1 MSNTIPTVKV
11 TARFVDQLGAPVCK
25 AVVTMRLTTT
35 ERYAGYIVPREAR
48 AVTDAMGVAVLQVWP
63 NELGTESSEYAVS
76 VTFPDACAANSSI
89 APMRSIRGNCVVP
102 NADCNLQD
110 IMELPA
116 YEPRSAGQAVE
127 TEVAHWASL
136 AAQYSEGARASM
148 QGAQSVETRLN
159 ATADVAS
166 ASRLAAQEAAQ
177 SASASATRAK
187 NLVDGVSSTISH
199 FQNSVV
205 EQTAETVERLT
216 VDATTSIGQHKAS
229 AIDEIGAKVEATMD
243 ESIATLTQA
252 RSESMQAV
260 TGAKQAG
267 LDQISTAGATQLLAL
282 RNEAALFGEDFENL
296 TERAES
302 AAKKAGCSS
311 AAAANA
317 ESVATSA
324 ASRAESAAQGLERH
338 RDDALS
344 AATRAVAAA
353 QTVDAAANTATAKAT
368 LAVNAAAEVATARQ
382 AISQSEQSAAASAQV
397 ATAAKNATAANAEAV
412 STATANMEQSIAA
425 AAGKLVNEDVVN
437 AAVSQATSAATTAA
451 TTATNAATS
460 AGQAAS
466 AVETH
471 AAEVAT
477 ATARVVDIA
486 GQMTLGLNVEKST
499 IEMAA
504 SVIRLTNHSTQLQ
517 VDNLTS
523 SVSGVDMATELA
535 RLSGRVTRLE
545 LQGAS

>member
-229 AIDEIGAKVEATMD
+229 ALDEIGAKIEATMD

-260 TGAKQAG
+260 SSAKQTG

-311 AAAANA
+311 AAA
-317 ESVATSA
+317 
-324 ASRAESAAQGLERH
+324 
-338 RDDALS
+338 
-344 AATRAVAAA
+344 
-353 QTVDAAANTATAKAT
+353 
-368 LAVNAAAEVATARQ
+368 EVATAHQ
-382 AISQSEQSAAASAQV
+382 SISQSEQSAAASAQV

-412 STATANMEQSIAA
+412 STATANMEQFIAA

-517 VDNLTS
+517 VDNLTA

>member
-25 AVVTMRLTTT
+25 AVVSMRLTTT

-148 QGAQSVETRLN
+148 QGAQSVESRLN

-177 SASASATRAK
+177 SASSSATLAK

-216 VDATTSIGQHKAS
+216 VDATTSIGQHRAS
-229 AIDEIGAKVEATMD
+229 ALDEIGAKVETALD

-252 RSESMQAV
+252 RSESIQAV
-260 TGAKQAG
+260 SNAKQTG
-267 LDQISTAGATQLLAL
+267 LDQISTSGATQLSAL

-302 AAKKAGCSS
+302 AAKKAGCAS

-317 ESVATSA
+317 SA
-324 ASRAESAAQGLERH
+324 SACGCAARAEGAAQGLERH

-344 AATRAVAAA
+344 AATRAETAAHSVEA
-353 QTVDAAANTATAKAT
+353 SANTTSAKAT
-368 LAVNAAAEVATARQ
+368 LAVNAAAEVAAAHQ
-382 AISQSEQSAAASAQV
+382 SIKNSEQSAAASAQA
-397 ATAAKNATAANAEAV
+397 ATAAKNATAANAESV
-412 STATANMEQSIAA
+412 SIATANMEQAIAE
-425 AAGKLVNEDVVN
+425 AAGELVNDDVVN
-437 AAVSQATSAATTAA
+437 AAVSQATASATAAA
-451 TTATNAATS
+451 TTATNAATA

-466 AVETH
+466 AVEQH
-471 AAEVAT
+471 AADVAT
-477 ATARVVDIA
+477 ATATVVNIA
-486 GQMTLGLNVEKST
+486 GQMTLGLNIEKST

-504 SVIRLTNHSTQLQ
+504 SVVSLTDKATRLQ
-517 VDNLTS
+517 VDNLIAS
-523 SVSGVDMATELA
+523 AAGVNAATELT
-535 RLSGRVTRLE
+535 RLSDRVTRLE
-545 LQGAS
+545 LQGA

>member
-1 MSNTIPTVKV
+1 
-11 TARFVDQLGAPVCK
+11 
-25 AVVTMRLTTT
+25 MRLTTT

-177 SASASATRAK
+177 SASASATRAQG
-187 NLVDGVSSTISH
+187 LVDGVSSTISH

-229 AIDEIGAKVEATMD
+229 ALDEIGAKVETVMD
-243 ESIATLTQA
+243 ESIASLTQA
-252 RSESMQAV
+252 RSESMIPFIP
-260 TGAKQAG
+260 KAG
-267 LDQISTAGATQLLAL
+267 LWWADETISAHCWRWHINGVRSWPRKVVDALAL
-282 RNEAALFGEDFENL
+282 LFGDKNHCQQSYES
-296 TERAES
+296 ERLGRQLPPE
-302 AAKKAGCSS
+302 
-311 AAAANA
+311 
-317 ESVATSA
+317 
-324 ASRAESAAQGLERH
+324 ER
-338 RDDALS
+338 
-344 AATRAVAAA
+344 
-353 QTVDAAANTATAKAT
+353 T
-368 LAVNAAAEVATARQ
+368 L
-382 AISQSEQSAAASAQV
+382 
-397 ATAAKNATAANAEAV
+397 K
-412 STATANMEQSIAA
+412 
-425 AAGKLVNEDVVN
+425 
-437 AAVSQATSAATTAA
+437 
-451 TTATNAATS
+451 
-460 AGQAAS
+460 
-466 AVETH
+466 
-471 AAEVAT
+471 
-477 ATARVVDIA
+477 
-486 GQMTLGLNVEKST
+486 
-499 IEMAA
+499 
-504 SVIRLTNHSTQLQ
+504 
-517 VDNLTS
+517 
-523 SVSGVDMATELA
+523 
-535 RLSGRVTRLE
+535 
-545 LQGAS
+545 

>member
-25 AVVTMRLTTT
+25 AVVSMRLTTT

-148 QGAQSVETRLN
+148 QGAQSVESRLN

-177 SASASATRAK
+177 SASSSATLAK

-216 VDATTSIGQHKAS
+216 VDATTSIGQHRAS
-229 AIDEIGAKVEATMD
+229 ALDEIGAKVETALD

-252 RSESMQAV
+252 RSESIQAV
-260 TGAKQAG
+260 SNAKQTG
-267 LDQISTAGATQLLAL
+267 LDQISTSGATQLSAL

-302 AAKKAGCSS
+302 AAKKAGCAS

-317 ESVATSA
+317 SA
-324 ASRAESAAQGLERH
+324 SACGCAARAEGAAQGLERH

-344 AATRAVAAA
+344 AATRAETAAHSVEA
-353 QTVDAAANTATAKAT
+353 SANTTSAKAT
-368 LAVNAAAEVATARQ
+368 MAVNAAAEVAAAHQ
-382 AISQSEQSAAASAQV
+382 SIKNSEQSAAASAQA
-397 ATAAKNATAANAEAV
+397 ATAAKNATAANAESV
-412 STATANMEQSIAA
+412 SIATANMEQAIAE
-425 AAGKLVNEDVVN
+425 AAGELVNDDVVN
-437 AAVSQATSAATTAA
+437 AAVSQATASATAAA
-451 TTATNAATS
+451 TTATNAATA

-466 AVETH
+466 AVEQH
-471 AAEVAT
+471 AADVAT
-477 ATARVVDIA
+477 ATATVVNIA
-486 GQMTLGLNVEKST
+486 GQMTLGLNIEKST

-504 SVIRLTNHSTQLQ
+504 SVVSLTDKATRLQ
-517 VDNLTS
+517 VDNLIAS
-523 SVSGVDMATELA
+523 AAGVNAATELT
-535 RLSGRVTRLE
+535 RLSDRVTRLE
-545 LQGAS
+545 LQGA